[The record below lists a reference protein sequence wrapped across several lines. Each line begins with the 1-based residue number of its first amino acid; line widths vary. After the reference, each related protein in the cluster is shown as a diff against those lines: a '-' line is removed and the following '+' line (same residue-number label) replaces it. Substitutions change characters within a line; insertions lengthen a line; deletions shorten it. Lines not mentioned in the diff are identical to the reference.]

1 VVRGSVVTG
10 PLDHRVVF
18 HGLAGDHH
26 TTHAL
31 CLLTTRRVVGGEACR
46 RKRFA
51 GDNEPDQKWLFIRTR
66 CTETRATPTRRVF
79 ISYFP
84 DEEALKTKTE
94 ALAGGA
100 TFNRVTLR
108 VAS

>member
-1 VVRGSVVTG
+1 MS
-10 PLDHRVVF
+10 PK
-18 HGLAGDHH
+18 AI
-26 TTHAL
+26 AS
-31 CLLTTRRVVGGEACR
+31 
-46 RKRFA
+46 
-51 GDNEPDQKWLFIRTR
+51 DNEPNQKWLFIRTR

-79 ISYFP
+79 ISYLP